1 MHTSTKRLSCNHGT
15 LWVHPANTLGASTE
29 RAGCTHRTPWVHP
42 PNALGAPTE
51 HPGCIHRTRWVHPP
65 NALGASTE
73 HPGCTH
79 RTLGATTG
87 ATMGAPTNPRVHPE
101 LRWVHPR
108 TLERPQSLGA
118 PRTTLGAP
126 SVILGA
132 PTVTL
137 GAPTVCLGAPTAARK
152 KLPYPSRSGCCP
164 MFVHPK
170 PRAAKKIEVWKGRTN
185 QAWRIFT
192 VVHWRPMRYARRRGC
207 LPSAQSSVPIN
218 SRTQTPSPPFRA
230 HTLPSGANLLR
241 DVLPPTSNAF
251 QPIHPSHNPPYL
263 SLRPRCNYLCPRFC
277 RIFSLNEDV
286 QGSFQAFQTPSHPEL
301 QERGQGRRLYQ
312 RQTTSAALDAISI
325 RTPKHLAALRALELK
340 VGHTSWLPRRVTQYR
355 GCQSGAQKIVWYG
368 YFSAQRRMHV
378 ERRVHMAL
386 ERRGIHPV
394 RGECAG
400 DDCNTDHKEYFP
412 MLLIRRF
419 SRLLR
424 IVRDEMVL
432 AQEVDLKL
440 WFL

>member
-15 LWVHPANTLGASTE
+15 LWVHPANTLVHPPNALGAPTE
-29 RAGCTHRTPWVHP
+29 HPGCTP

-79 RTLGATTG
+79 RTRWVQ
-87 ATMGAPTNPRVHPE
+87 PRE

-108 TLERPQSLGA
+108 TPRVHPEYDGCTHGPWERPQSLGA
-118 PRTTLGAP
+118 PRTTLVHP
-126 SVILGA
+126 
-132 PTVTL
+132 
-137 GAPTVCLGAPTAARK
+137 
-152 KLPYPSRSGCCP
+152 PYSGGCCP

>member
-15 LWVHPANTLGASTE
+15 LWVHPPNTLGASTE

-51 HPGCIHRTRWVHPP
+51 RSGCIHRTPWVHPP
-65 NALGASTE
+65 NALGA
-73 HPGCTH
+73 
-79 RTLGATTG
+79 TTG
-87 ATMGAPTNPRVHPE
+87 TTMGAPTNPAGAPRITMGAPTNPGSAHSHWERPG
-101 LRWVHPR
+101 LRWVHP
-108 TLERPQSLGA
+108 P
-118 PRTTLGAP
+118 
-126 SVILGA
+126 
-132 PTVTL
+132 
-137 GAPTVCLGAPTAARK
+137 
-152 KLPYPSRSGCCP
+152 GCCP

-170 PRAAKKIEVWKGRTN
+170 PRAAKKLKYGRAVLISLGDLSPSFIGVQCVTHG
-185 QAWRIFT
+185 AG
-192 VVHWRPMRYARRRGC
+192 VAY
-207 LPSAQSSVPIN
+207 LPLN
-218 SRTQTPSPPFRA
+218 HLSRSIRAPKLPHHHFA
-230 HTLPSGANLLR
+230 HTLLPSGANLLER
-241 DVLPPTSNAF
+241 RSTTNFERFPTHPPLTQSSIPFPSTTMARSKRSKPLPIPNFKKEGKGAVY
-251 QPIHPSHNPPYL
+251 IN
-263 SLRPRCNYLCPRFC
+263 
-277 RIFSLNEDV
+277 
-286 QGSFQAFQTPSHPEL
+286 
-301 QERGQGRRLYQ
+301 GRRRRRRWMRYRSG
-312 RQTTSAALDAISI
+312 RQN
-325 RTPKHLAALRALELK
+325 HLAALRALELK

-412 MLLIRRF
+412 MLLIRCF

-440 WFL
+440 